1 MSCTE
6 RVVIRVDASVEMGM
20 GHLIRCLSLADALK
34 DDGTEVHF
42 LVRSHAAALTGLIE
56 ANGHAARLLTD
67 PPVRSAGVRESGHA
81 SWLPTTWQQ
90 DAEQT
95 LEAIG
100 AIGAVEWLIVDHY
113 ALDAGWER
121 LLRQRVPRLL
131 AIDDIADRPH
141 ECDILLDQNFVLD
154 LETRYCGRVPAACR
168 TLLGPRYALLR
179 PEFAKLRSSLVA
191 RSGEVQRILVCYGG
205 SDPSN
210 ETART
215 LEAIKGLSHGL
226 PALDVVIGLS
236 NPHALSV
243 SKLCRELPRAE
254 LHRGTDNMAELMRR
268 ADLAIGAGGVMCWER
283 CCLGLPTIAVDIAPN
298 QIGALTG
305 LASIGA
311 IVHLGSAAAV
321 TREELAAAVKSLLVD
336 SARNRRMGEA
346 ALALVD
352 GQGSQR
358 VRAEMELLTVPRAEP
373 SR

>member
-1 MSCTE
+1 MSRIE

-20 GHLIRCLSLADALK
+20 GHLTRCLSLADALK
-34 DDGTEVHF
+34 EDGTEVHF
-42 LVRSHAAALTGLIE
+42 LLRSHAAALAGLIE
-56 ANGHAARLLTD
+56 ANGHAALLLAD
-67 PPVRSAGVRESGHA
+67 PPHRSAAARENRHA

-100 AIGAVEWLIVDHY
+100 AIGAVDWLIVDHY
-113 ALDAGWER
+113 ALDAGWEG

-131 AIDDIADRPH
+131 AIDDLADRPH
-141 ECDILLDQNFVLD
+141 ACDLLLDQNFVLD

-179 PEFAKLRSSLVA
+179 AEFAKLRSSLAA

-210 ETART
+210 ETAKT

-236 NPHALSV
+236 NPHAESV
-243 SKLCRELPRAE
+243 SRLCGELPCAE

-268 ADLAIGAGGVMCWER
+268 ADLAIGAGGGMCWER
-283 CCLGLPTIAVDIAPN
+283 CCLGLPAIAVDIATN

-321 TREELAAAVKSLLVD
+321 TREELAGAVELLLID
-336 SARNRRMGEA
+336 SARNRRIGEA
-346 ALALVD
+346 ARTLVD
-352 GQGSQR
+352 GQGSRR
-358 VRAEMELLTVPRAEP
+358 VRAEMKLMTR
-373 SR
+373 

>member
-1 MSCTE
+1 MSCIE
-6 RVVIRVDASVEMGM
+6 RVVIRADASVEMGM
-20 GHLIRCLSLADALK
+20 GHLMRCLSLADALK
-34 DDGTEVHF
+34 DDGTDVHF
-42 LVRSHAAALTGLIE
+42 LLRSHAAALTGLIE

-67 PPVRSAGVRESGHA
+67 PPLRSAGRGGHA
-81 SWLPTTWQQ
+81 RWLPTTWQQ

-100 AIGAVEWLIVDHY
+100 AIGAVEWLVVDHY

-131 AIDDIADRPH
+131 AIDDLADRPH

-154 LETRYCGRVPAACR
+154 LETRYRGRVPAACQ

-179 PEFAKLRSSLVA
+179 PEFARLRSSLVA

-215 LEAIKGLSHGL
+215 LEAIKFLSRGL

-236 NPHALSV
+236 NPHAESA
-243 SKLCRELPRAE
+243 SRLCRELPRAE
-254 LHRGTDNMAELMRR
+254 LHRGADNMAELMRR

-283 CCLGLPTIAVDIAPN
+283 CCLGLPTIAVDIATN

-321 TREELAAAVKSLLVD
+321 TGEQMAGAVESLLID

-352 GQGSQR
+352 GQGSPR
-358 VRAEMELLTVPRAEP
+358 VRAQMKLMTR
-373 SR
+373 